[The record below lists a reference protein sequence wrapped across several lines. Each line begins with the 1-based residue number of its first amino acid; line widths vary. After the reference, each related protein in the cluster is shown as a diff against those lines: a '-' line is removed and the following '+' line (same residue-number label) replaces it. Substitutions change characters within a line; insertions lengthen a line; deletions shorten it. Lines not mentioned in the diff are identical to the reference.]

1 MLYKVIVKKTM
12 VTRSGKKFEA
22 GMNVECICS
31 ERTIPKVGSFA
42 SIDQREMIRNAFIQ
56 KYNVDMG
63 EILTH
68 GIAEESIEIQ
78 KMG

>member
-12 VTRSGKKFEA
+12 VASGGKKFEA
-22 GMNVECICS
+22 GMNVECICQG
-31 ERTIPKVGSFA
+31 RTIPRVGSSA
-42 SIDQREMIRNAFIQ
+42 SIEQREIIRNAFIQ

-68 GIAEESIEIQ
+68 VIAEQSIEIQ
-78 KMG
+78 KLG